1 MTDDDQT
8 ALQIVQRY
16 NAARDAAATP
26 DAVSAALAAHL
37 SSDHAYRGVMP
48 FYDLTGP
55 DALAGTVWAP
65 LHAAATTRQR
75 RTDILFASHHDLNP
89 TGGLWV
95 VEMGNILFDFT
106 TSWLGIPPTGKA
118 TYLPYATL
126 SRVAGDR
133 IVETVEFLDLLAVLT
148 QAGRNPFAQHQS
160 GGHMMLPG
168 PRAHDGL
175 VTHAPD
181 PADTCAT
188 YDLSTAMLTDLAQSY
203 TSPADHL
210 ARWWHP
216 DMNWFGPTG
225 IGTSLGFPGYRR
237 GHTGPFE
244 TLLDTVEI
252 HDWELAV
259 AAGNF
264 SAVMWWPCLTMRNT
278 GGYMG
283 VPANDA
289 LAQMRVVDL
298 YRRDGDKLAENW
310 IFIDLLHFLN
320 MQGVDLLT
328 DNGGPDVQ
336 T

>member
-1 MTDDDQT
+1 MFFAGESD
-8 ALQIVQRY
+8 LQ
-16 NAARDAAATP
+16 
-26 DAVSAALAAHL
+26 VSPGIWVCSMGH
-37 SSDHAYRGVMP
+37 
-48 FYDLTGP
+48 LTGLFDRDFLDIP
-55 DALAGTVWAP
+55 
-65 LHAAATTRQR
+65 ATGRLTWLRYAEFHKVEGDVI
-75 RTDILFASHHDLNP
+75 TESATFIDILSLMH
-89 TGGLWV
+89 
-95 VEMGNILFDFT
+95 
-106 TSWLGIPPTGKA
+106 
-118 TYLPYATL
+118 
-126 SRVAGDR
+126 
-133 IVETVEFLDLLAVLT
+133 
-148 QAGRNPFAQHQS
+148 QAGVYPLPPSTGA
-160 GGHMMLPG
+160 MAIYPG
-168 PRAHDGL
+168 PRTHDGL

-181 PADTCAT
+181 PAETRAT

-289 LAQMRVVDL
+289 LAHMRVVDL